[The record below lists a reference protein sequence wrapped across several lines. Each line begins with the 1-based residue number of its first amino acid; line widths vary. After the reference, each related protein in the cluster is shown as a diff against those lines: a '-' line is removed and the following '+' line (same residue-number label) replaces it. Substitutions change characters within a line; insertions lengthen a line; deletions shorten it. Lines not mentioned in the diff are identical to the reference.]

1 MARTSR
7 VTAEQLEKAQK
18 KIQELPVKDTSK
30 TTRDAIAVLTKDI
43 QAALKK
49 GYTLEDIR
57 NILKDMGIP
66 ITTST
71 LKNYMG
77 KKDKKEKI
85 DHDKPKTASPPE
97 EITTQD
103 VQEFVKP
110 DTPDNE
116 L

>member
-7 VTAEQLEKAQK
+7 VTADQLEKAQK

-57 NILKDMGIP
+57 NLLKDMGIP

-77 KKDKKEKI
+77 KKDKKEKFV
-85 DHDKPKTASPPE
+85 HDKLKTVASE

-103 VQEFVKP
+103 GQEFVKP

>member
-1 MARTSR
+1 MARISR

-18 KIQELPVKDTSK
+18 KIQELPIKDTSK
-30 TTRDAIAVLTKDI
+30 TTRDAIAILTKDI
-43 QAALKK
+43 QSALKR
-49 GYTLEDIR
+49 GYTLEDISSL
-57 NILKDMGIP
+57 LKDAGIL

-77 KKDKKEKI
+77 KKEKKEKP
-85 DHDKPKTASPPE
+85 DHDKAKTATSSE
-97 EITTQD
+97 EKAIQSEK
-103 VQEFVKP
+103 VFVKP